1 MVLVLSKLFSMTEK
15 FSFTSGNNDLI
26 RIRTSVDKINFSN
39 FEGETSTLELGQEV
53 EYNLGSRGNSGTSPS
68 AENVKVI
75 PKGSIELPA
84 VTGDV
89 LDGVVVRPLRSVNPD
104 QNEYAGLIRVKTE
117 NPDDKAE
124 EYEFGIMGLMN
135 KRELLQVGD
144 TVQFQVDATGRAA
157 NITAIR
163 KKLRATVDA
172 IKGPFGF
179 LAYEV
184 GEGRK
189 LFFHM
194 SEVKDN
200 VNLQVGDQVEFV
212 LVTHQRSGKSSAYNV
227 VKVK

>member
-1 MVLVLSKLFSMTEK
+1 MFY
-15 FSFTSGNNDLI
+15 
-26 RIRTSVDKINFSN
+26 SN
-39 FEGETSTLELGQEV
+39 FEGDTNTLELGQEV

-75 PKGSIELPA
+75 PKGTITLPT
-84 VTGDV
+84 VSGDV
-89 LDGVVVRPLRSVNPD
+89 LDGAVIRPLRSVNPD
-104 QNEYAGLIRVKTE
+104 QNEYAGLIRAKTE
-117 NPDDKAE
+117 SADEK
-124 EYEFGIMGLMN
+124 EYEFGIMGLGN

-144 TVQFQVDATGRAA
+144 AVQFQVDATGRAA
-157 NITAIR
+157 NIVAVR

-172 IKGPFGF
+172 IKGQFGF

-184 GEGRK
+184 EEGKK

-212 LVTHQRSGKSSAYNV
+212 LVTNQRNGKSSACNV
-227 VKVK
+227 VKVR